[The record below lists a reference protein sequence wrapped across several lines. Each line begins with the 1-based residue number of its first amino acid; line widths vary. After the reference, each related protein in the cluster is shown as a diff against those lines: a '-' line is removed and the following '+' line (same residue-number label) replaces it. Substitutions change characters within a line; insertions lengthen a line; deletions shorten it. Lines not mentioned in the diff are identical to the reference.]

1 MIVYHLCLI
10 HSDFEIFQLWKIF
23 PVRFRAGIALFD
35 IAGYKFRPEACAR
48 SWRFSGR
55 ATKPRGEW
63 GMVLFLQEHERK
75 CFRQI
80 ALFCSKK
87 IRNSRDDG
95 RCMHCSSFL
104 YAIPRISI
112 LKCFFTFLTIWH
124 ISFNIK
130 LQRTKKCTR
139 KRSMRKCGLN

>member
-23 PVRFRAGIALFD
+23 PVRFRAGIASVD

-48 SWRFSGR
+48 SWQFSGER
-55 ATKPRGEW
+55 PNREGEW
-63 GMVLFLQEHERK
+63 GMVLFLQEHEGQF
-75 CFRQI
+75 FRQI

-87 IRNSRDDG
+87 IRDSRDDG

-112 LKCFFTFLTIWH
+112 LKCFFTFLTIWQ

-130 LQRTKKCTR
+130 LQRTKKRTG
-139 KRSMRKCGLN
+139 KRSINENVY